1 MGTRPFAVQAL
12 RNRPAAFGS
21 HYKPTLRAT
30 AVVWVVPPPVPVIVM
45 VLFPVLAPWCTV
57 IVIDEVPEPGAT
69 MDEGLK
75 LTATPDGMPDTDNA
89 IAESKPPEAVVVIV
103 EVPELPQARASE
115 VGDVR
120 MVKPPPLPADVTF
133 RERVVD

>member
-1 MGTRPFAVQAL
+1 
-12 RNRPAAFGS
+12 
-21 HYKPTLRAT
+21 
-30 AVVWVVPPPVPVIVM
+30 VIVQ
-45 VLFPVLAPWCTV
+45 FPVLAPWCTV

-103 EVPELPQARASE
+103 EVPALPQAIASE
-115 VGDVR
+115 VGDAR